1 VPYLGHVVSGQGI
14 RIAGS
19 RVAELVALPRPTS
32 GKQVQSF
39 LGMINFLR
47 AFIPALAT
55 LAAPLDALRTFK
67 YIDLDDP
74 SVWTHECESSFIEM
88 KEAVAAAPILSK
100 PQWDEPFS
108 IATDASNVGIGAV
121 LFQGTRD
128 KPRYIVCV
136 SRALSPSERN
146 YSATKKELLGII
158 FALRKLKFYV
168 AGRRFTVFTD
178 HKALTHMFTQKKLN
192 DMLER
197 WLDELLDF
205 TFDVEH
211 LPGIANV
218 LPDCLS
224 RLYSVSEAPD
234 SGMPAV
240 LLAHADSAV
249 VPPSVS
255 DDSRVA
261 DSASRGLPVE
271 IWRDSSLIP
280 GSVVVSRQ
288 SCWLEPELVDALE
301 GGKAGG
307 DDEEFFSMGINCRFN

>member
-1 VPYLGHVVSGQGI
+1 
-14 RIAGS
+14 
-19 RVAELVALPRPTS
+19 
-32 GKQVQSF
+32 
-39 LGMINFLR
+39 M
-47 AFIPALAT
+47 
-55 LAAPLDALRTFK
+55 
-67 YIDLDDP
+67 
-74 SVWTHECESSFIEM
+74 
-88 KEAVAAAPILSK
+88 SK
-100 PQWDEPFS
+100 PQWDKPSS

-128 KPRYIVCV
+128 NPRYIVCV

-224 RLYSVSEAPD
+224 RLYSVSEASD
-234 SGMPAV
+234 SDRPTI

-261 DSASRGLPVE
+261 ASASRGLPVE

-288 SCWLEPELVDALE
+288 QCWLEPECVDALE
-301 GGKAGG
+301 GGDAGG
-307 DDEEFFSMGINCRFN
+307 DDEDFLAWALIAGSTESAEQPTPLPEEVTLDELPSDSAIPLLLTKLGDHAEVTPVGLREEALANAHSLGHRGSRGTLHRLLTEEFRWPCIEKDCLRGDLECLDRQR